1 LAFVL
6 SALYAA
12 LAGAMLAF
20 FNAFV
25 TPRTAEFQHSIEL
38 VTMVVLGGTG
48 SVFGSIIGAAILTAL
63 PQVLTGF
70 HEFEQLV
77 LGLIMMV
84 TMILMRE
91 GVLPGLLHLVRPS
104 P

>member
-1 LAFVL
+1 
-6 SALYAA
+6 
-12 LAGAMLAF
+12 MLAF

-48 SVFGSIIGAAILTAL
+48 SVFGGIAGATLLTAL
-63 PQVLTGF
+63 PQVLTAF
-70 HEFEQLV
+70 HEFEQLL
-77 LGLIMMV
+77 LGLILMA
-84 TMILMRE
+84 TMILLRG
-91 GVLPGLLHLVRPS
+91 GVWPGLLRLIRPS